1 MLFKNSTLILYN
13 KKIIKDDD
21 CHLWLKEEKVLLI
34 PFEMRIKCHVME
46 YKTAE
51 ILSDF
56 SK

>member
-21 CHLWLKEEKVLLI
+21 CHLWLKEENVLLI